1 MGYNDTRVRDYV
13 ENRNTMSYGKK
24 IRILDSVSHK
34 YLGDWITFSEAI
46 IKSIKVTTK
55 IIFIFI

>member
-1 MGYNDTRVRDYV
+1 MGYDNTKVRDYV

-24 IRILDSVSHK
+24 IRILDSVSHR
-34 YLGDWITFSEAI
+34 YLGDWVAFSEAI
-46 IKSIKVTTK
+46 IKKIKVTSK